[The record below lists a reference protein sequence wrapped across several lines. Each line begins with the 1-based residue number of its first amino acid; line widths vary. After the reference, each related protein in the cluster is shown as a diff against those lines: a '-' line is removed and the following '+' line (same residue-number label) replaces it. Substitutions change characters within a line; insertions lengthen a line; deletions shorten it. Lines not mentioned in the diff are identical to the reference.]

1 VTIFL
6 CTKAFAEKVSNMAD
20 ADKNNIA
27 EVSREQDVI
36 RWLLLP
42 VRLERSTGDMLRGM
56 SKSFISAV
64 AELDMASREHLGRV
78 GGDDGHSQ
86 DIVLAVAVI
95 AVD

>member
-27 EVSREQDVI
+27 EVSGEQDVI

-42 VRLERSTGDMLRGM
+42 VRLERSTGDML
-56 SKSFISAV
+56 
-64 AELDMASREHLGRV
+64 
-78 GGDDGHSQ
+78 
-86 DIVLAVAVI
+86 
-95 AVD
+95 